1 MRDNSQTLRDGAI
14 KRCPIC
20 DGRFGLIRHYC
31 WRTPLC
37 SKTCVDR
44 FKARQENDRK
54 WASMAWRRLTKLAH
68 PHRAERDTR

>member
-54 WASMAWRRLTKLAH
+54 WLAWPGA
-68 PHRAERDTR
+68 A